1 MKFSTR
7 EDIAAP
13 ADHVFAYISD
23 FSTFERQ
30 ALRRGADVSRIDS
43 GPYKPG
49 SGWDIAFKYRGR
61 DRRMRTM
68 LDRLDAPQVIQL
80 SSVASGIEGA
90 TEIELVSLS
99 PTRTRMAVSID
110 LTANSLAARL
120 LLQSL
125 KLAKSSLTARF
136 KKRIGAFA
144 QTVEDAYKG

>member
-13 ADHVFAYISD
+13 AEHVFAYISD
-23 FSTFERQ
+23 FGVFERQ
-30 ALRRGADVSRIDS
+30 ALRRGADVRRIDN

-68 LDRLDAPQVIQL
+68 LDKIDAPHAIQL
-80 SSVASGIEGA
+80 SSVANGIDGA

-99 PTRTRMAVSID
+99 PTRTRMSVSID
-110 LTANSLAARL
+110 LTAKSLAARL

-136 KKRIGAFA
+136 KKRVGAFA
-144 QTVEDAYKG
+144 QDVEDTYKG